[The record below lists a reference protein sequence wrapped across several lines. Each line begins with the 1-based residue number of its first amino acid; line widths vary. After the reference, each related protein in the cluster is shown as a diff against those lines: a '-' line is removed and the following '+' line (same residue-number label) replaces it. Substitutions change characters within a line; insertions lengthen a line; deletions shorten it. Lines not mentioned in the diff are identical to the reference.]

1 MNDYGDNDTWCGP
14 DPELNAPSFHGQPAM
29 KQTIIGK
36 TNCDHY
42 FVTRTDRI
50 KRFCHKCNLNEDDR
64 LVELQKEN
72 EELKMRLDILGANK
86 PHNCAGD
93 YVDQDKQDSWYC
105 ATCGNVYPINGE
117 EE

>member
-36 TNCDHY
+36 
-42 FVTRTDRI
+42 
-50 KRFCHKCNLNEDDR
+50 HKCNLNEDDR